1 MPVDG
6 KALGRKVTDMS
17 VGNQNNSN
25 DYVKTDRNET
35 NVDPSTDKGGYVKRV
50 GHQPSINRSVP
61 DSLFKSL
68 IKPVVQYPTQE
79 ILYRSC
85 LGFGTPNQHLCCI
98 SWR

>member
-50 GHQPSINRSVP
+50 GHQLLVSTGLYFQIP
-61 DSLFKSL
+61 
-68 IKPVVQYPTQE
+68 IKPIHSSIPYPRNT
-79 ILYRSC
+79 L
-85 LGFGTPNQHLCCI
+85 
-98 SWR
+98 